1 MEAGK
6 ESLREEAGK
15 ESLSDSEG
23 SDFSFNV
30 STKYNF
36 GKIPTTKLKINGVVQ
51 TIMIDSGA
59 TINVMDEKMYEFVK
73 DSSVLEKSNAKLY
86 PYGSTTPLPLLGK
99 IKAEI
104 STNKK
109 SINDIFYVVKN
120 SSGCLL
126 SFSTAKKLEIINI
139 VNTVKSK
146 KGHTLIDEFDCL
158 FKGLGKQK
166 NFQLK
171 LNIDDTVQPVH
182 QKHRRI
188 SFSTRDKV
196 KMEIDQLYKEDIC
209 EDVGNDPTPW
219 VSPIVVV
226 PKTNPNKVRICVDMR
241 AANEAIKRV
250 KHPMPTL
257 DELIHD
263 LNGCKVFSKLD
274 LNQAYHQIELH
285 PESRYITTFSTHL
298 GLHRYKR
305 LNYGVNAAS
314 EKFQKI
320 IEDTLSG
327 LEGVRHIS
335 DDIIVA
341 SENEIEHEKHL
352 RACLQRLKD
361 KGLTLQKEKCVFF
374 QTSIDF
380 FGNVFSSEGISPHSS
395 KVNALQQ
402 ASRPTDKSQV
412 QSLLG
417 LVNYVQRYIS
427 NVATL
432 VKPLRNLTKKN
443 ANFSVE

>member
-1 MEAGK
+1 MTLVNLIKLGKAMELSESQSKEMNNTQQEDVNKVSRRKVNPSNFSRGRSTYRVHGAHSRDQTHPSTFKKENKCYRCDGK
-6 ESLREEAGK
+6 YPHTGECPAIARKCYNCNRIGHFSKCCRKPQRKRVQKLEPGK

-23 SDFSFNV
+23 SGFSFSVSTKKVEPGKESLSDSEGSGFSFIV

-36 GKIPTTKLKINGVVQ
+36 EKIPTTKLKINGVVQ

-158 FKGLGKQK
+158 FKGLGKLK

-257 DELIHD
+257 DEIIHD

-285 PESRYITTFSTHL
+285 PESRYITTLAHIWV
-298 GLHRYKR
+298 YI
-305 LNYGVNAAS
+305 AM
-314 EKFQKI
+314 I
-320 IEDTLSG
+320 DT
-327 LEGVRHIS
+327 
-335 DDIIVA
+335 
-341 SENEIEHEKHL
+341 
-352 RACLQRLKD
+352 KD
-361 KGLTLQKEKCVFF
+361 
-374 QTSIDF
+374 
-380 FGNVFSSEGISPHSS
+380 
-395 KVNALQQ
+395 
-402 ASRPTDKSQV
+402 
-412 QSLLG
+412 
-417 LVNYVQRYIS
+417 
-427 NVATL
+427 
-432 VKPLRNLTKKN
+432 
-443 ANFSVE
+443 